1 MTENIDNATPLI
13 DRPQILFQSLLG
25 FDKVV
30 ASLKSQEVHHYVNN
44 DLMNVVVENNY
55 MITEKHKELEAS
67 KLQQMN
73 AKEMLE
79 REHLAKQKKINVQ
92 SMVKLNEIH
101 KLDRMMYA

>member
-1 MTENIDNATPLI
+1 
-13 DRPQILFQSLLG
+13 
-25 FDKVV
+25 
-30 ASLKSQEVHHYVNN
+30 
-44 DLMNVVVENNY
+44 